1 MSINQTNEISDN
13 MSLNIIK
20 LISLGN
26 YNIAN
31 IILNAQLYK
40 KGGDDDDYS
49 DSDGDEME
57 PSNADIAVADVNKR
71 DSEQR
76 TLTHLAVLAGDVKL
90 VKSLL
95 KHGADVNLVDNVGSV
110 SYYYLSENN
119 DFVIIYFFVNNLY

>member
-13 MSLNIIK
+13 MSLNITK

-40 KGGDDDDYS
+40 KDGDDNDNS
-49 DSDGDEME
+49 DSDSDEME

-119 DFVIIYFFVNNLY
+119 DFVIINFFVNNLY

>member
-13 MSLNIIK
+13 MFLNIIK

-40 KGGDDDDYS
+40 KDGDDNDNS
-49 DSDGDEME
+49 DSDSDEME

-119 DFVIIYFFVNNLY
+119 DFVIINFFVNNLY

>member
-1 MSINQTNEISDN
+1 MTINQTNEIGDN
-13 MSLNIIK
+13 MFLNIIK

-40 KGGDDDDYS
+40 KDGDDNDNS
-49 DSDGDEME
+49 DSDSDEME

-119 DFVIIYFFVNNLY
+119 DFVIINFFVNNLY